1 MNGASTEPLV
11 NTASAPYTT
20 ARIMTGMSQNFLR
33 TIAKR
38 HRSTRIRIAAPYWL
52 QLASTPLLAS
62 ARRVR
67 NRSFRLATDHD
78 VEAAVLAARQ
88 QHLDLAGEP
97 IEAAAGA
104 ARREQLLVVLELD
117 IADRGHARD
126 KLDIVALEPREHLAH
141 RMLALVRVLVL
152 VAEPGGPAPG

>member
-1 MNGASTEPLV
+1 MPIAWSMRTRSLVEGSSNRPDASSPAGIAGSERMSGMMNRLAS
-11 NTASAPYTT
+11 TT

-97 IEAAAGA
+97 IEAAA
-104 ARREQLLVVLELD
+104 
-117 IADRGHARD
+117 
-126 KLDIVALEPREHLAH
+126 
-141 RMLALVRVLVL
+141 
-152 VAEPGGPAPG
+152 